1 MRASAVAAVLRRASS
16 IAASTTAPRAMLTS
30 AEAAQEGAKVADP
43 ASRYAC
49 QETSAIDIPELQKSI
64 VLADTSEEM
73 AGRRAVIFKSGQHA
87 LTSGTQNSKHW
98 GIRISPTDKWSMQL
112 MGWIAGTDTLS
123 TPFHNQKFDS
133 VQSAVAFCE
142 RIGLAWEVTEPRD
155 KVPIA
160 VDGAALGNQ
169 YSYNFLSLEVL
180 ANLKRN
186 GARRGRTVFAHPDS
200 PATAQKR
207 GEKQNVS
214 STWVNWRKTDFG
226 PDVWRPRRDIGQGP
240 TAWAGTG
247 PGAVKGE
254 GTWPAARP
262 IGGSAH

>member
-1 MRASAVAAVLRRASS
+1 MRASVCVAAVLRRASS
-16 IAASTTAPRAMLTS
+16 LAVAPTRAMRQEAEGAASAFADSASCYAVQDTS
-30 AEAAQEGAKVADP
+30 E
-43 ASRYAC
+43 
-49 QETSAIDIPELQKSI
+49 INIPELQKSI
-64 VLADTSEEM
+64 VLTDTSEDM
-73 AGRRAVIFKSGQHA
+73 KGRRGVIYMSGQHA

-98 GIRISPTDKWSMQL
+98 AIRISPTDKWSMQL
-112 MGWIAGTDTLS
+112 MGWSAGTDTLS
-123 TPFHNQKFDS
+123 TPFHNQKFDT

-180 ANLKRN
+180 ANLKRH
-186 GARRGRTVFAHPDS
+186 GARRGRANFAHPDS
-200 PATAQKR
+200 PATVQKR

-226 PDVWRPRRDIGQGP
+226 PDVWRPRREIGQGQ

-247 PGAVKGE
+247 PGAAKGE
-254 GTWPAARP
+254 GSWPAARP